1 MSIFNIDNLPKV
13 KTEITEKPLVMLVD
27 DEVENINVLRNLL
40 ESNYQ
45 IITGL
50 NGREALEL
58 INNMKDP
65 QKIQLIISDQRM
77 PFMTGVELFE
87 NIVDKMPETIRIILT
102 GYSDTQTIIDSINKA
117 NLYKF
122 ITKPFDPTELSL
134 TVQRGIEA
142 FKMRRELKD
151 YTSNLENTIKE
162 RTQELENKNKELSE
176 ALDSLEKLSLS
187 DQLTDAYNRHF
198 LNKFMPQELARYKRE
213 IRLKHDDSCGFGLLI
228 IDIDHFKHI
237 NDTYGHDSGDKVLIQ
252 FTNILKDTCRE
263 SDWVVRW
270 GGEEFVIIAKGLSL
284 IGLQQLAERIKT
296 NIASHK
302 FDMGCK
308 QSIYRTCS
316 IGITSY
322 PFIKNEDDAMTWE
335 QTLNLA
341 DSALYIAKNN
351 GRNTWISLV
360 EKNIPQPPTFYESA
374 MTNLKTVIEADLVS
388 YNSSLPDNRIT
399 FSR

>member
-13 KTEITEKPLVMLVD
+13 KTEVIEKPLVMLVD

-58 INNMKDP
+58 IDNMKDP

-87 NIVDKMPETIRIILT
+87 KIVDKMPETIRIILT

-162 RTQELENKNKELSE
+162 RTQELENKNKDLSD
-176 ALDSLEKLSLS
+176 ALESLEKLSLS
-187 DQLTDAYNRHF
+187 DQLTGTYNRHF
-198 LNKFMPQELARYKRE
+198 LNKFMPQEMARFKRE
-213 IRLKHDDSCGFGLLI
+213 IILKKDDEIGFGLLI

-237 NDTYGHDSGDKVLIQ
+237 NDTFGHDSGDKVLIQ
-252 FTNILKDTCRE
+252 FSNILKETCRE
-263 SDWVVRW
+263 SDWIVRW
-270 GGEEFVIIAKGLSL
+270 GGEEFVIIEKGLTL
-284 IGLQQLAERIKT
+284 IDLQHLAERIKT
-296 NIASHK
+296 NIASYK
-302 FDMGCK
+302 FDLGCK

-316 IGITSY
+316 IGITSF
-322 PFIKNEDDAMTWE
+322 PFIKNQNDAMTWE

-351 GRNTWISLV
+351 GRNTWISLF
-360 EKNIPQPPTFYESA
+360 EKNITQTTSFYESA
-374 MTNLKTVIEADLVS
+374 MINLRSVIEADIVS
-388 YNSSLPDNRIT
+388 YNSSSLEKLIN
-399 FSR
+399 F